1 MFSQRLESSKRMTA
15 KVFNR
20 FFSFFSPALLMLA
33 LVASTFAQSSST
45 GGQNQQP
52 PPPQQGSGSQQAP
65 PAAGGPAGDVGP
77 MAIPKKKEEPPE
89 PPKPKV
95 KNPADMPDYSLRVD
109 VPLVN
114 VDVTVRSDKGDFIPG
129 LKKENFRVL
138 EDGVPQNISN
148 FSQAEAPITAVLLV
162 EFASTNYRFIYDML
176 NNAYAFATS
185 LKQQDWAALISY
197 DMKPQIVVD
206 FTQDKRALLSGI
218 NSLRIPMFSET
229 NLFDALYDTL
239 DRLERIEGHKYII
252 LISTGCDSFSKLTFD
267 QVLKKVKG
275 TRDTTIYAVS
285 IGQALRLY
293 AEARGLTRYLHC
305 TGGPQFEEASAQM
318 DFLQADNQMST
329 FAKLTGGKAYFPRF
343 EGQLRE
349 IIPDIGASIRNQYLL
364 AYKSSNPK
372 LDGSYRK
379 IKVELVGPD
388 GSPLKINVNGKKTK
402 YQVLA
407 REGYTAKHVVE

>member
-1 MFSQRLESSKRMTA
+1 MLSFRHNALETRGSSKAFHCIR
-15 KVFNR
+15 
-20 FFSFFSPALLMLA
+20 SFFPLTIIAFLLA
-33 LVASTFAQSSST
+33 AAGFAQTPSSSSQT
-45 GGQNQQP
+45 QPLPAQQQGTQQP
-52 PPPQQGSGSQQAP
+52 P
-65 PAAGGPAGDVGP
+65 PAAGGPTGDVGP
-77 MAIPKKKEEPPE
+77 LAVPKKKEEPPE

-95 KNPADMPDYSLRVD
+95 KNPEGMPDYSLRVD

-138 EDGVPQNISN
+138 EDGVAQNIST
-148 FSQAEAPITAVLLV
+148 FTQAEAPITAVLLV
-162 EFASTNYRFIYDML
+162 EFASTNYSFIYDML
-176 NNAYAFATS
+176 NNAYGFAS
-185 LKQQDWAALISY
+185 ALKQQDWAALISY

-239 DRLERIEGHKYII
+239 DRLERIEGRKFII
-252 LISTGCDSFSKLTFD
+252 LISTGCDSFSKLTYD
-267 QVLKKVKG
+267 QALKKVKG
-275 TRDTTIYAVS
+275 THDVTIYAVS
-285 IGQALRLY
+285 IGQAVRLW
-293 AEARGLTRYLHC
+293 AESRGYTRYLHC

-318 DFLQADNQMST
+318 DFLQADNQMTT

-343 EGQLRE
+343 QGQLRE
-349 IIPDIGASIRNQYLL
+349 IIPDIGASIRNQYVL

-372 LDGSYRK
+372 LDGTYRK
-379 IKVELVGPD
+379 IKVELVAPD

-402 YQVLA
+402 YQILA
-407 REGYTAKHVVE
+407 REGYTAKQVVE